1 MLRNRNLM
9 VVFVPVPVIIQKMK
23 RAGKTTIWALISV
36 LLGVGAEAV
45 TPGTSPNQTPA
56 NQYQG
61 IVDRNVFNLRPPP
74 APVNPADLVKKEAP
88 PKVTLDGITT
98 ILGKKETFLSVP
110 PTKPGT
116 PAQTLML
123 AEGQA
128 EDDVEVTS
136 IDERA
141 GVVKVINHGE
151 SETLDFDHNGTKPVA
166 PTPGNPSGPV
176 TIPPIPA
183 PAPANV
189 QPFPNVIR
197 PIRTLP
203 TRSPGGPFGGGGN
216 PNGGAEPMGGGVI
229 GEGASG
235 PMSAGIAA
243 QNQAVAGMTPEQID
257 TIIEAQRLKA
267 IQENDPMAKMLP
279 PTEHTPDIEG
289 LGQAAQ

>member
-1 MLRNRNLM
+1 
-9 VVFVPVPVIIQKMK
+9 MK
-23 RAGKTTIWALISV
+23 RAGRTTIWVIIS
-36 LLGVGAEAV
+36 LLLSAGAEAV
-45 TPGTSPNQTPA
+45 TPGNSTSQASA

-74 APVNPADLVKKEAP
+74 APVNPADLIKKQEP
-88 PKVTLDGITT
+88 PKITLDGITT

-110 PTKPGT
+110 ATKPGT

-136 IDERA
+136 IDEKA

-166 PTPGNPSGPV
+166 TAPGAPGNPV

-183 PAPANV
+183 PAPANT
-189 QPFPNVIR
+189 QPSPFPNVIR

-203 TRSPGGPFGGGGN
+203 TRSPGGPFGGVS
-216 PNGGAEPMGGGVI
+216 P
-229 GEGASG
+229 SS
-235 PMSAGIAA
+235 MS
-243 QNQAVAGMTPEQID
+243 PEDQE
-257 TIIEAQRLKA
+257 TMIEAQRYKA
-267 IQENDPMAKMLP
+267 LQDNDPIAKILP
-279 PTEHTPDIEG
+279 PTPHTQEIING
-289 LGQAAQ
+289 FNQAPQ